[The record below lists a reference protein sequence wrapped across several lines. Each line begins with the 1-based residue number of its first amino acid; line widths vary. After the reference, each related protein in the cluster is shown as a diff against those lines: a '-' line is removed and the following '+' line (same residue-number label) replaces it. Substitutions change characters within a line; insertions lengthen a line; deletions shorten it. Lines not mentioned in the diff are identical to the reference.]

1 MLKPRSLKVA
11 FYSGALAM
19 FVALLGGASSIYAQR
34 TPSAATQRPVE
45 TSTATTNTTTPA
57 PASVRVKYQG
67 GVIGYPQKREGTLS
81 FDDINSRLVFRDKKT
96 GTELFSIPYNAIV
109 VAYADNQSRRPSG
122 SVIAA
127 SAVPYGLGLPALL
140 IKKKYRYLSLQFRD
154 DEARVVGTTSF
165 KVDNKPLL
173 ESTLNAVGTK
183 AKLTRRGEIFIR
195 PRPNRDDGGT
205 MMRSFPLPPPQ

>member
-1 MLKPRSLKVA
+1 MLIPRSLKAA
-11 FYSGALAM
+11 FYSGALMAM
-19 FVALLGGASSIYAQR
+19 LVAFGGADSINAQR
-34 TPSAATQRPVE
+34 TPSAATQRSVE
-45 TSTATTNTTTPA
+45 TSTTTQATSA
-57 PASVRVKYQG
+57 PTSINVKYQG
-67 GVIGYPQKREGTLS
+67 GVIGYPQKREGVLS

-96 GTELFSIPYNAIV
+96 GTELFSIPYGAIV

-173 ESTLNAVGTK
+173 DSTLNALGAK
-183 AKLTRRGEIFIR
+183 AKLTKRGEIFVR
-195 PRPNRDDGGT
+195 PRGSRDPDDSDT
-205 MMRSFPLPPPQ
+205 TSTALPLPPR